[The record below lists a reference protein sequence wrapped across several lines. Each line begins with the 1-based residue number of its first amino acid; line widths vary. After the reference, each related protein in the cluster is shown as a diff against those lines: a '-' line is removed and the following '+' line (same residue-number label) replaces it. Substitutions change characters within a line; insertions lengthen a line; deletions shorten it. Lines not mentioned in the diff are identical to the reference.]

1 MPYDAMIIMIN
12 ELTRKE
18 VMVMNILIVDDEV
31 SIRKSLAYII
41 NNGFGDRC
49 HIFTSNSAERAL
61 KTVQKNRIDLLIS
74 DICLGDMNGIE
85 LSKEILGIY
94 PDCKIIYV
102 SAYDE
107 KEYLKAAIHMKVLGY
122 IEKPID
128 KNQILGIVEEL
139 LIDEENKE
147 SKIDLYTN
155 IEKTEHLVNLILKDD
170 KNGEVEALY
179 KSSHL
184 YDCSYYSV
192 VCFAGKVLSDSFTRS
207 KLMSTLATKLHDMRI
222 KFEFQ
227 TRKEFVVVTGGTE
240 YTLIDLL
247 KICIINVLE
256 QLNLK
261 DEMIVGI
268 GIHKNDWH
276 EISAS
281 YKSATTGLNKGFYE
295 GYGVYSSVKAEL
307 DSEEV
312 NVFEITN
319 NFYELLKNQ
328 KEEALIAYVRE
339 ISKKIKQKGNI
350 NKQTAV
356 QLIEAMVY
364 QINLYSERNNVLLK
378 KSAYIDVNSIFLFD
392 EWITKL
398 ECLIVELC
406 NEQKVGDNVVNLTK
420 KFIMENYKIADLS
433 IKDIADYVHLNVS
446 YLSTHFKKVCGMTI
460 NSYLTE
466 FRIEKAKEYIR
477 SGKYN
482 ADEIGRLVGYE
493 DGNYFY
499 RIFKKQT
506 GMTTKE
512 YRKSVGK

>member
-1 MPYDAMIIMIN
+1 
-12 ELTRKE
+12 
-18 VMVMNILIVDDEV
+18 MNILLVDDEV
-31 SIRKSLAYII
+31 SIRKSLGYII
-41 NNGFGDRC
+41 NNGFGDKC
-49 HIFTSNSAERAL
+49 NILTSNSAERAL
-61 KTVQKNRIDLLIS
+61 KTAQKTRIDLLIS

-85 LSKEILGIY
+85 LSKEILDIY
-94 PDCKIIYV
+94 PECRIIYV

-107 KEYLKAAIHMKVLGY
+107 KEYLKAAINMKVLGY

-128 KNQILGIVEEL
+128 TNQILGIIEEL
-139 LIDEENKE
+139 LINEENKA

-155 IEKTEHLVNLILKDD
+155 IAKSEHLVDLLLKDD
-170 KNGEVEALY
+170 KTDEVKDLY
-179 KSSHL
+179 KKSHL

-192 VCFAGKVLSDSFTRS
+192 ICFAGEAISESFARS
-207 KLMSTLATKLHDMRI
+207 KLMSALAAKLHDMRI

-227 TRKEFVVVTGGTE
+227 TRKEFIVVTGGQE
-240 YTLIDLL
+240 SAHIDLL
-247 KICIINVLE
+247 KICILSVLE
-256 QLNLK
+256 ETDMSGKVMASIGERKK
-261 DEMIVGI
+261 D
-268 GIHKNDWH
+268 WR
-276 EISAS
+276 EITTSYESAV
-281 YKSATTGLNKGFYE
+281 AGLNKGFFE
-295 GYGVYSSVKAEL
+295 GYNVYSQVKAEYG
-307 DSEEV
+307 SGEV

-328 KEEALIAYVRE
+328 KEETLIAYIRE
-339 ISKKIKQKGNI
+339 IADNIRKKGNI

-356 QLIEAMVY
+356 KLIEAMGY
-364 QINLYSERNNVLLK
+364 QINLYSERNNILLK
-378 KSAYIDVNSIFLFD
+378 QPVYVDVNSVFLFD
-392 EWITKL
+392 EWIEKFEKL
-398 ECLIVELC
+398 VVDFCSEKSVA
-406 NEQKVGDNVVNLTK
+406 DNVVTSAK
-420 KFIMENYKIADLS
+420 KFIMENYKRTDLS
-433 IKDIADYVHLNVS
+433 IKDIAEYVHLNVS

-466 FRIEKAKEYIR
+466 FRIEKAKEYVR

>member
-1 MPYDAMIIMIN
+1 MIIIN
-12 ELTRKE
+12 ELIRKE

-49 HIFTSNSAERAL
+49 HIYTSNSAERAL

-128 KNQILGIVEEL
+128 KNQILSIIEEL
-139 LIDEENKE
+139 LIDEEHKE

-155 IEKTEHLVNLILKDD
+155 IEKTEHLVNLLLKDD
-170 KNGEVEALY
+170 KDDKYDEVEALY

-184 YDCSYYSV
+184 YDCAYYSV
-192 VCFAGKVLSDSFTRS
+192 VCFAGKVLSDSYMRS
-207 KLMSTLATKLHDMRI
+207 KIMSTLATKLHDMRI

-240 YTLIDLL
+240 HTLIELL

-256 QLNLK
+256 QHNLK
-261 DEMIVGI
+261 DKMIVSI
-268 GIHKNDWH
+268 GNRKNDWH

-281 YKSATTGLNKGFYE
+281 YKSATAGLNKGFYE

-328 KEEALIAYVRE
+328 KEEALISYVRE

-356 QLIEAMVY
+356 QLIEAIMY

-378 KSAYIDVNSIFLFD
+378 KSAYIDVNSMFLFD
-392 EWITKL
+392 EWITNL
-398 ECLIVELC
+398 EELIIALC
-406 NEQKVGDNVVNLTK
+406 KEQRVGDNVVNLTK
-420 KFIMENYKIADLS
+420 KFIMENYKTADLS
-433 IKDIADYVHLNVS
+433 IKDIAEYVHLNVS

-482 ADEIGRLVGYE
+482 ADEIGRLIGYE